1 MIGIILVPGR
11 KRFITNA
18 IAKQISDVVKQT
30 AKAGAEQLQPPQRH
44 LTSASEYFDHTDRLV
59 NPARALLVGVFQD
72 ASLADIIAQIQTL
85 SLDVVQLH
93 GSEPLEWARLIP
105 VPVIRRFTP
114 GEAGLGNRGYHALPL
129 LDAGVGGLGKLL
141 DFSAVQATC
150 RTDPG
155 IRFILAGGLN
165 PQNIGDVLDTLGDER
180 GKVMAVDV
188 SSGVESDGHQ
198 DHDKIRAFIKAVKEG
213 HS

>member
-1 MIGIILVPGR
+1 M
-11 KRFITNA
+11 
-18 IAKQISDVVKQT
+18 
-30 AKAGAEQLQPPQRH
+30 
-44 LTSASEYFDHTDRLV
+44 
-59 NPARALLVGVFQD
+59 
-72 ASLADIIAQIQTL
+72 
-85 SLDVVQLH
+85 
-93 GSEPLEWARLIP
+93 
-105 VPVIRRFTP
+105 
-114 GEAGLGNRGYHALPL
+114 
-129 LDAGVGGLGKLL
+129 DAGVGGLGKLL